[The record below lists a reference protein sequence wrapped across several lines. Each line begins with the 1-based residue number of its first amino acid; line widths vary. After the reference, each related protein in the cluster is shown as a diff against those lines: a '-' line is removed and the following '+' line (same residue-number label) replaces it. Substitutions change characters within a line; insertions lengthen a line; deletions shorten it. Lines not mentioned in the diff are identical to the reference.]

1 MRRHKKKRGR
11 ASKRREKK
19 KKKTANTPAT
29 TTTTG
34 FRLVLEDGSCFEEKR
49 WERFEER
56 ERERSEN
63 SRSRFSNGNVFKRES
78 GIRRRRRLKRSDTR
92 GARERKK
99 KMEAY
104 DAVGENNF
112 NPSSSY
118 GGNARQNATWSP
130 YDNNGGTVMAV
141 AGEDYVICA
150 ADTRMSTGYS
160 IMTRHYTKVDEM
172 SPKTLMA
179 SAGFMADA
187 ATLKKLLKGRCE
199 QYKYANN
206 KPIGCV
212 AFAQM
217 LSNTL
222 YMRRFFPY
230 YAFNIVAGLDAEG
243 KGAVFTYDA
252 VGSYERTNY
261 SCQGSGQQLIM
272 PVLDNQLKTV
282 SPLVLPAVS
291 SATPLSEQDS
301 IDLIKDCF
309 ATATERDI
317 YTGDAVE
324 LFVMNKDGIRKET
337 MPLKKD

>member
-1 MRRHKKKRGR
+1 
-11 ASKRREKK
+11 
-19 KKKTANTPAT
+19 
-29 TTTTG
+29 
-34 FRLVLEDGSCFEEKR
+34 
-49 WERFEER
+49 
-56 ERERSEN
+56 
-63 SRSRFSNGNVFKRES
+63 
-78 GIRRRRRLKRSDTR
+78 
-92 GARERKK
+92 
-99 KMEAY
+99 METY

-112 NPSSSY
+112 NPDSY
-118 GGNARQNATWSP
+118 HGNHTKQHATWSP

-160 IMTRHYTKVDEM
+160 IMTRQYTKVDEM

-187 ATLKKLLKGRCE
+187 ATLKKLLKGRCD
-199 QYKYANN
+199 QYQFANN

-291 SATPLSEQDS
+291 SATPLSEEEA

-309 ATATERDI
+309 ATAGERDI

-337 MPLKKD
+337 MPLKTD